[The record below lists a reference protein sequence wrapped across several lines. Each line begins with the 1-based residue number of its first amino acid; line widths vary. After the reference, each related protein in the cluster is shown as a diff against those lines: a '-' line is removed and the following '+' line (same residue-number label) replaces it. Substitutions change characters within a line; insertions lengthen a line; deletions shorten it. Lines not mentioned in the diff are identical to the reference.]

1 MHPWQDLS
9 GIGAPVRVFLLS
21 DLLHTDFPAHEV
33 KLAVLLNAF
42 TLSAK
47 LRQAIKTKLQ
57 QVGGKTLAWL
67 YAPALFDEE
76 KCAGGDCQPD
86 EATASELVGMRLTM
100 NLTAASLSTRFEQT
114 TGSLRG
120 CPVLPTSLVGSSY
133 AGIESAPHD
142 LGLVSPRMTGGGGI
156 GDDEPFVGEVMG
168 RYNANNEPS
177 LCWATRS
184 VKAAAANCSSVFIGA
199 PRPPV
204 AFWRAL
210 ARSAG
215 VHLYTADEVSAE
227 QPYTPV
233 QGNHADAVEA
243 AASGLLYHAGSGSAL
258 SGRSRRVTL
267 PGSFVVTS
275 EWGDVVCPQS
285 SPCTT
290 FATQPMDDAESTL
303 YWLSKPGL

>member
-21 DLLHTDFPAHEV
+21 DLLHKDFPAHEV
-33 KLAVLLNAF
+33 KLAVFLNAF
-42 TLSAK
+42 MLSAE
-47 LRQAIKTKLQ
+47 LRQAIKSKLQ

-67 YAPALFDEE
+67 YAPALFAED

-86 EATASELVGMRLTM
+86 EATASELVGMRMTI

-114 TGSLRG
+114 TGSYRG
-120 CPVLPTSLVGSSY
+120 CPVLPTSLIGSSY
-133 AGIESAPHD
+133 AGVESAPHD
-142 LGLVSPRMTGGGGI
+142 LGLVSPRLTCGGGI
-156 GDDEPFVGEVMG
+156 GDDAPFAGEVMG

-177 LCWATRS
+177 LCWATHS
-184 VKAAAANCSSVFIGA
+184 
-199 PRPPV
+199 
-204 AFWRAL
+204 
-210 ARSAG
+210 
-215 VHLYTADEVSAE
+215 
-227 QPYTPV
+227 
-233 QGNHADAVEA
+233 VEA

-267 PGSFVVTS
+267 PGPFGVTS

-290 FATQPMDDAESTL
+290 FATPEMDDAESTL
-303 YWLSKPGL
+303 YWLSKPGV